1 MMAKRME
8 MRQSIDANKQKL
20 MEKMEKV
27 KQGKL
32 DIGSVYES
40 FGKSIIN
47 KCLIVRRD
55 GRQ

>member
-8 MRQSIDANKQKL
+8 MRQEIDANKQQL

-32 DIGSVYES
+32 DIDSVY
-40 FGKSIIN
+40 
-47 KCLIVRRD
+47 
-55 GRQ
+55 